1 MLPILSKELM
11 DVRLDIQGDLLASKR
26 FKNWEI
32 EGAKGDEESTDN
44 GMNHVPFLY
53 FQNCDGLVLESSNSK
68 GKIDGQGYMW
78 WFREFLGKNLAH
90 RPKLIEIASSR
101 NIEIMGLFIT
111 NSPSFHIV
119 PH

>member
-1 MLPILSKELM
+1 MPMLSTELM
-11 DVRLDIQGDLLASKR
+11 NVRLDINGDLLASKR
-26 FKNWEI
+26 YKNWEI
-32 EGAKGDEESTDN
+32 QGAKGDEESSDN
-44 GMNHVPFLY
+44 KMKHVPFLW
-53 FQNCDGLVLESSNSK
+53 FQNCDGLVLESSTSK

-78 WFREFLGKNLAH
+78 WFREFLNKNLAH
-90 RPKLIEIASSR
+90 RPQLIVFDYTR